1 MSLKPWEQTWNGR
14 GWRDM
19 PPYCGSDDEKKLNFF
34 FWRRGTLDVEDEV
47 KCEDLAKDGI
57 VEIVDG
63 AERRPLPRLVSS
75 FKRRFKLSG
84 RRASPRRD
92 EPLMLSRTP
101 ELSAEVLQWRAE
113 LRLKLCAA
121 RSQHVAAIPTIAKE
135 AGVGYSQMSKF
146 LREGT
151 GFPQRVVLE
160 RVEQCLNDF
169 TTGALPPPPMPKRG
183 QKKGWRMEVPEGC
196 IPYKDWLESARKQRG
211 GISVHAMRCW
221 LLKNPEQQPPLVKI
235 NKRCFFV
242 KLEAKQEVA
251 A

>member
-92 EPLMLSRTP
+92 EPLMLKVGRPVVLTEADQAWRMRLRMKLGEARQGHLHAISTIAVK
-101 ELSAEVLQWRAE
+101 AEVKYMTLSSFIR
-113 LRLKLCAA
+113 
-121 RSQHVAAIPTIAKE
+121 T
-135 AGVGYSQMSKF
+135 
-146 LREGT
+146 GT
-151 GFPQRVVLE
+151 GICTETLQRVEKVVLE
-160 RVEQCLNDF
+160 YLAGQIPLRPMNVGKPKGYRVQTPPGCVPFKEWLMDRAAERKVKLHTMRAYF
-169 TTGALPPPPMPKRG
+169 LRHPDKLPELVR
-183 QKKGWRMEVPEGC
+183 
-196 IPYKDWLESARKQRG
+196 
-211 GISVHAMRCW
+211 VH
-221 LLKNPEQQPPLVKI
+221 
-235 NKRCFFV
+235 NKCFFV
-242 KLEAKQEVA
+242 RVQEVA